1 VKEMKKIAEEL
12 RLRNVDAAVLAKL
25 EQIAEKKGLRRNDYI
40 KRIIENAA
48 YSSELL
54 LLDEKYE
61 ALVAMVL
68 QIIETNASEI
78 SRLTSLIERM
88 ADKDG

>member
-1 VKEMKKIAEEL
+1 MKKFAEEL
-12 RLRNVDAAVLAKL
+12 RLRNVDAAALAKL

-40 KRIIENAA
+40 KRIVENAA

-61 ALVAMVL
+61 ALVDTVL
-68 QIIETNASEI
+68 QIIQMNTSEI
-78 SRLTSLIERM
+78 NRLASLIERM

>member
-1 VKEMKKIAEEL
+1 MKKFAEEL
-12 RLRNVDAAVLAKL
+12 RLRNVDAAALAKL
-25 EQIAEKKGLRRNDYI
+25 EQIAGKKGLRRNDYI

-61 ALVAMVL
+61 ALVDTVL
-68 QIIETNASEI
+68 QIIQMNTSEI
-78 SRLTSLIERM
+78 NRLASLIERM

>member
-1 VKEMKKIAEEL
+1 VKEMKKFAEEL
-12 RLRNVDAAVLAKL
+12 RLRNIDAAVLAKL

>member
-1 VKEMKKIAEEL
+1 MKKFAEEL

>member
-1 VKEMKKIAEEL
+1 MKKFAEEL

-40 KRIIENAA
+40 KQIIENAA

>member
-1 VKEMKKIAEEL
+1 MKKFAEEL

-68 QIIETNASEI
+68 QIIETNACEI

>member
-1 VKEMKKIAEEL
+1 MGSEMCI
-12 RLRNVDAAVLAKL
+12 RDR
-25 EQIAEKKGLRRNDYI
+25 KKGLRRNDYI

>member
-1 VKEMKKIAEEL
+1 MKKFAEEL
-12 RLRNVDAAVLAKL
+12 RLRNVDAAALAKL
-25 EQIAEKKGLRRNDYI
+25 EQIAEKKELRRNDYI

-61 ALVAMVL
+61 ALVDTVL
-68 QIIETNASEI
+68 QIIQMNTSEI
-78 SRLTSLIERM
+78 NRLASLIERM

>member
-1 VKEMKKIAEEL
+1 MKKFAEEL

-48 YSSELL
+48 HSSELL